1 MLYERSPKNNVIRSP
16 WAIKKLNKR
25 ISIKE
30 GIGKKCYEFQRN
42 CRYAAQK
49 KIKRAIMNTNGKIKA
64 ISANEQAMDVI

>member
-1 MLYERSPKNNVIRSP
+1 MSKHV
-16 WAIKKLNKR
+16 NKP

-49 KIKRAIMNTNGKIKA
+49 KIKRAIKNTNGKIKA